1 MSDRFEFEQEIME
14 CWKITNDLQM
24 YIDQGASIEDTKVLI
39 DYYERKF
46 QKVWD
51 TFETLIKERKILWT
65 IVKRLSKRPTNSS
78 KIPHK
83 NIFIECFA
91 IKYLYGKHS
100 TYPGW
105 SSLHS

>member
-1 MSDRFEFEQEIME
+1 MSDRFDFEQEIME

-51 TFETLIKERKILWT
+51 TFETLIKQRKIL
-65 IVKRLSKRPTNSS
+65 
-78 KIPHK
+78 
-83 NIFIECFA
+83 
-91 IKYLYGKHS
+91 
-100 TYPGW
+100 
-105 SSLHS
+105 

>member
-1 MSDRFEFEQEIME
+1 MSDRFDFEQEIME

-51 TFETLIKERKILWT
+51 TFETLIAERKIL
-65 IVKRLSKRPTNSS
+65 
-78 KIPHK
+78 
-83 NIFIECFA
+83 
-91 IKYLYGKHS
+91 
-100 TYPGW
+100 
-105 SSLHS
+105 

>member
-1 MSDRFEFEQEIME
+1 MSNRFDFEQEIME

-51 TFETLIKERKILWT
+51 TFETLIHERKIL
-65 IVKRLSKRPTNSS
+65 
-78 KIPHK
+78 
-83 NIFIECFA
+83 
-91 IKYLYGKHS
+91 
-100 TYPGW
+100 
-105 SSLHS
+105 

>member
-1 MSDRFEFEQEIME
+1 MSDRFDFEQEIME

-51 TFETLIKERKILWT
+51 TFETMIHERKIL
-65 IVKRLSKRPTNSS
+65 
-78 KIPHK
+78 
-83 NIFIECFA
+83 
-91 IKYLYGKHS
+91 
-100 TYPGW
+100 
-105 SSLHS
+105 

>member
-51 TFETLIKERKILWT
+51 TFETLIKERKILWAT
-65 IVKRLSKRPTNSS
+65 ISR
-78 KIPHK
+78 
-83 NIFIECFA
+83 
-91 IKYLYGKHS
+91 
-100 TYPGW
+100 
-105 SSLHS
+105 